1 MSPADEST
9 LLRDLLRATADHA
22 ADYLEGVDERPVKAA
37 QSYEEILTALDRPVP
52 DDAEDPRAVLD
63 ALVAGATPG
72 ITGMNHPR
80 FFGFVIGGAL
90 PAALAADWMV
100 SAWDQNAGL
109 ALPTPAVAAIE
120 EIAGR
125 WLVDILGLPRDAS
138 FGLVTGCQ
146 MAHATCLAAAR
157 HAVLRDA
164 GWDVETGGLQGA
176 PRIRVVAGAERHAT
190 VDRALRL
197 LGLGTDCIEPVAVD
211 DAGAMRA
218 DALAEM
224 LAGAQGPLIV
234 CAQAGNV
241 NTGAIDPLA
250 DVAEIARRA
259 GAWLHVD
266 GAFGLWAA
274 ASPRHRGSVAGIE
287 RADSWA
293 TDAHKWLN
301 VPYDCGVAI
310 VADSAAHRGAMSV
323 TASYLEQTAG
333 PDALREPVDWTP
345 EFSRRA
351 RGVPV
356 YAALC
361 SLGRDGVAEL
371 VDRLCA
377 CAWRF
382 AATLDEDDRVEVLAT
397 GLNQTLL
404 GFAEGVDVDAVTAA
418 LAAEGTCLMTAT
430 TWRGRR
436 CLRVSVCNWKTTFA
450 DVDRAVGALR
460 SVV

>member
-1 MSPADEST
+1 MI
-9 LLRDLLRATADHA
+9 RDLLRATADHA
-22 ADYLEGVDERPVKAA
+22 ADYLEGVDDRPVKAERTYA
-37 QSYEEILTALDRPVP
+37 EILEAFDTPLP
-52 DDAEDPRAVLD
+52 DDVQDPRAVLD

-80 FFGFVIGGAL
+80 FFGFVIGGSL

-120 EIAGR
+120 DVAGR
-125 WLVDILGLPRDAS
+125 WLLDVLDLPRAAS
-138 FGLVTGCQ
+138 FALVTGCQ

-157 HAVLRDA
+157 HGVLRDT
-164 GWDVETGGLQGA
+164 GWDVETDGLQGA
-176 PRIRVVAGAERHAT
+176 PVIRVVAGAERHAT

-197 LGLGTDCIEPVAVD
+197 LGLGTACIEAVAVD

-218 DALAEM
+218 DALAEV
-224 LAGAQGPLIV
+224 LVGAQGPLIV

-241 NTGAIDPLA
+241 NTGAIDPLE
-250 DVAEIARRA
+250 DVADIAERA

-301 VPYDCGVAI
+301 VPYDCGLAV
-310 VADSAAHRGAMSV
+310 VADRAAHRGAMSI
-323 TASYLEQTAG
+323 TASYLEQSAE

-351 RGVPV
+351 RGIPV
-356 YAALC
+356 YAALS
-361 SLGRDGVAEL
+361 SLGRTGVAEL

-382 AATLDEDDRVEVLAT
+382 AASLDEDDGVEVLAT

-404 GFAEGVDVDAVTAA
+404 GFPEGVDVDALTAA
-418 LAAEGTCLMTAT
+418 LAAEGNCLMTAT

-450 DVDRAVGALR
+450 DVDRSVAALR
-460 SVV
+460 SVVG

>member
-1 MSPADEST
+1 MI
-9 LLRDLLRATADHA
+9 RDLLHATADHA
-22 ADYLEGVDERPVKAA
+22 ADYLEGVDERPVKAE
-37 QSYEEILTALDRPVP
+37 QTYQEILAALDAPLR
-52 DDAEDPRAVLD
+52 DDVQDPRVVLD
-63 ALVAGATPG
+63 ALVAAASPG

-80 FFGFVIGGAL
+80 FFGFVIGGSL

-120 EIAGR
+120 DVAGR
-125 WLVDILGLPRDAS
+125 WLLDVLDLPHEAS
-138 FGLVTGCQ
+138 FALVTGCQ

-157 HAVLRDA
+157 HGVLRDA
-164 GWDVETGGLQGA
+164 GWNVETGGLQGA
-176 PRIRVVAGAERHAT
+176 PVIRVVAGAEHHAT
-190 VDRALRL
+190 IDRALRL
-197 LGLGTDCIEPVAVD
+197 LGLGTGCIEPVAVD

-218 DALAEM
+218 DALAEV

-241 NTGAIDPLA
+241 NTGAIDPLE
-250 DVAEIARRA
+250 DVADIAERA

-266 GAFGLWAA
+266 GALGLWAA

-301 VPYDCGVAI
+301 VPYDCGLAV
-310 VADSAAHRGAMSV
+310 VADRAAHRGAMGI
-323 TASYLEQTAG
+323 TASYLEQSAER
-333 PDALREPVDWTP
+333 DSLREPVDWTP

-351 RGVPV
+351 RGIPV
-356 YAALC
+356 YAALR

-382 AATLDEDDRVEVLAT
+382 AATLDEDDAIEVLAT

-404 GFAEGVDVDAVTAA
+404 GLADGVDVDAVTAA

-450 DVDRAVGALR
+450 DVDRSVEALR